1 MHQMPDQHRLK
12 LTPHANQFLKSAV
25 TMRRPNFL
33 QQMAIQ
39 QQQLVHHLQLS
50 QRQYMLQHG
59 IPLPAEMTQSGH
71 PTRGKYILAT
81 SKEIL
86 PSSLIMRRIFVTLIL
101 KIGL

>member
-25 TMRRPNFL
+25 AMRRPNFL

-59 IPLPAEMTQSGH
+59 IPLPTDMTQSGH
-71 PTRGKYILAT
+71 PTRGKH
-81 SKEIL
+81 
-86 PSSLIMRRIFVTLIL
+86 IMRIYHMR
-101 KIGL
+101 